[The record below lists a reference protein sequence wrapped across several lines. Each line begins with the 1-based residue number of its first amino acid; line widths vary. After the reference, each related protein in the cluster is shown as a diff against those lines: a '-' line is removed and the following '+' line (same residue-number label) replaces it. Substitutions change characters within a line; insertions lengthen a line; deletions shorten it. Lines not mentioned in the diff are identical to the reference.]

1 MPSTC
6 ITTSLWAR
14 RSETKTIAAGQDA
27 LLGARHVRTTTAMS
41 CSIYMMGLPGSS
53 RRVDRTATRIE
64 IVLFSGRSL
73 EAKKALYSAIV
84 ANLSA
89 LGLRAEEIK
98 IVLIEVPPDNWGLH
112 GLHGGLPA
120 SEIDLGFRID
130 V

>member
-27 LLGARHVRTTTAMS
+27 LLGARQFRTTTAMS

-64 IVLFSGRSL
+64 IVFFSGRSP
-73 EAKKALYSAIV
+73 LYSAIV